1 VKRALLVGIDEYD
14 NFSSLSGCIN
24 DVRALEPL
32 LARNED
38 NSPNFE
44 CQSLTSDRDRLTRD
58 GVLSAVDRL
67 FSAGAQQAIFYFAGH
82 GAETQADVSLVVQ
95 DGTGR
100 TPGVALSEILG
111 IVKTS
116 DVAEVIIVLDC
127 CFSGGAGGSPQIGEE
142 NAVVR
147 HGVTIITASRG
158 DQTSAETPTGR
169 GVFSTFFEGALEG
182 GAADVI
188 GKVALAGVYAYLS
201 ESFGAWEQRPT
212 LKANVERVIELRVC
226 APAVPLAELRELP
239 SLFPSPGHDFPLDR
253 SYEPKEEPRDEEN
266 ERVFALLQHCRAA
279 KLIVPVGTDHLYFAA
294 MEGKSCRLTPLGRHY
309 RHLAERGW
317 L

>member
-1 VKRALLVGIDEYD
+1 MKRALLVGVDEYD
-14 NFSSLSGCIN
+14 NFASLSGCVN

-44 CQSLTSDRDRLTRD
+44 CQSLTSDRGRLTRD
-58 GVLSAVDRL
+58 GILAAVDRL
-67 FSAGAQQAIFYFAGH
+67 FGAGAQQAIFYFAGH

-95 DGTGR
+95 DGTSR

-127 CFSGGAGGSPQIGEE
+127 CFSGGAGGSPQIGGE

-158 DQTSAETPTGR
+158 DQNSAETPTGR
-169 GVFSTFFEGALEG
+169 GVFSTFFEGALDG

-188 GKVALAGVYAYLS
+188 GKVTLAGVYAYLS

-212 LKANVERVIELRVC
+212 LKANIERAIELRVC

-239 SLFPSPGHDFPLDR
+239 SLFPTPGYDFPLNS
-253 SYEPKEEPRDEEN
+253 SYEPKEEPHDEEN

-279 KLIVPVGTDHLYFAA
+279 KLIVPIGTDHLYFAA